1 MMAEQFATIAAGLWA
16 GISIYIALVE
26 HPSALR
32 VGVQF
37 ATDYFRVM
45 SKRTAPLM
53 MILAATGGVAAV
65 YVWYQGGNPGWLIGG
80 ALLLLQFP
88 LTALFIVP
96 TNIRLLKI
104 DVDQANDEALALHHK
119 WRTMHGVRTLL
130 GCPPFVMF
138 VWLL

>member
-1 MMAEQFATIAAGLWA
+1 MMAEQLTVIAAGLWA

-32 VGVQF
+32 VGVKF

-53 MILAATGGVAAV
+53 MILAAAGGVAAV
-65 YVWYQGGNPGWLIGG
+65 YVWYQGGDLGWLVGG

-104 DVDQANDEALALHHK
+104 DVGQASDEALALHHK
-119 WRTMHGVRTLL
+119 WRTMHGIRTVL